1 MTREHNCELDSHEF
15 VIAPRSLQSS
25 APKPLRAARVRIALR
40 ALLADARLAMKPD
53 GEEPSNWAIE
63 ETMKLIAKFFTAL
76 LVLLAPQMATAQ
88 SSYPSRPV
96 KILVGFT
103 PGTAPDLAARILADR
118 FADVWGAPFVVENI
132 PGAGSNIAT
141 DRVAKATA
149 DGYTLLMGGNPS
161 LVINPSL
168 YEKLPFD
175 PLRDFAPISQVFIG
189 SNVLAVPPEQPI
201 KSVAELIALAKA
213 EPGKL
218 SYGHAGV
225 GTSQHLAAELFKYT
239 AHVDIAAV
247 PYRGTTELM
256 PDLLANRI
264 TLSFANIV
272 NVMPLAR
279 DGKLRALAITSL
291 KRSVL
296 APDLPT
302 MAESGFPGF
311 EAVPW
316 FGLLAPAGTPK
327 DVLDKL
333 HDETVKTLAMPEVRR
348 KFDELGLEPVGNTP
362 TEFAAIIRKETPEWA
377 KLIRE
382 AGIKL
387 GN

>member
-1 MTREHNCELDSHEF
+1 MKVT
-15 VIAPRSLQSS
+15 
-25 APKPLRAARVRIALR
+25 ARLFA
-40 ALLADARLAMKPD
+40 ALLA
-53 GEEPSNWAIE
+53 
-63 ETMKLIAKFFTAL
+63 
-76 LVLLAPQMATAQ
+76 LLAVQTASAQ
-88 SSYPSRPV
+88 SGYPNRPV

-118 FADVWGAPFVVENI
+118 FSEVWGTPFVVEDL
-132 PGAGSNIAT
+132 PGAGNNVAT
-141 DRVAKATA
+141 ERVAKAA
-149 DGYTLLMGGNPS
+149 ANGYTLLMGGNPA

-168 YEKLPFD
+168 YETLPFD
-175 PLRDFAPISQVFIG
+175 PLKDFAPISQVFIAA
-189 SNVLAVPPEQPI
+189 NVLAVPPELPV
-201 KSVAELIALAKA
+201 KTVAELVALAKA
-213 EPGKL
+213 QPGKL

-225 GTSQHLAAELFKYT
+225 GTSQHLGAELFKYM
-239 AHVDIAAV
+239 AHVDIAPV
-247 PYRGTTELM
+247 PYRGTTALI
-256 PDLLANRI
+256 PDLLADRI
-264 TLSFANIV
+264 NMSFANIV

-279 DGKLRALAITSL
+279 EGKLRALAITSI
-291 KRSVL
+291 KRSAL

-333 HDETVKTLAMPEVRR
+333 HDETVKALAMPAVHR

-362 TEFAAIIRKETPEWA
+362 AEFIAIIKKETPEWA
-377 KLIRE
+377 KVIKD

>member
-1 MTREHNCELDSHEF
+1 VPPPLAADRGSGC
-15 VIAPRSLQSS
+15 IWAALQ
-25 APKPLRAARVRIALR
+25 
-40 ALLADARLAMKPD
+40 ALLAGATLAVKSDGKDRARGNKRAY
-53 GEEPSNWAIE
+53 GRIE
-63 ETMKLIAKFFTAL
+63 GTMKLAVNLFAAL
-76 LVLLAPQMATAQ
+76 LVMLAAQTASAQ
-88 SSYPSRPV
+88 STYPNRAV

-103 PGTAPDLAARILADR
+103 PGTAPDLVARILADR
-118 FADVWGAPFVVENI
+118 FAQVWGTPFVVENI

-168 YEKLPFD
+168 FETLPFD
-175 PLRDFAPISQVFIG
+175 PLRDFAPISQVFIAA
-189 SNVLAVPPEQPI
+189 NVLVVPPEQPVKNI
-201 KSVAELIALAKA
+201 AELVALAKA

-218 SYGHAGV
+218 SYAHAGV
-225 GTSQHLAAELFKYT
+225 GTSQQLAAELFKYR
-239 AHVDIAAV
+239 AHVDIKGV
-247 PYRGTTELM
+247 PYRGTTAFM

-264 TLSFANIV
+264 TMSFANIT
-272 NVMPLAR
+272 NVMPLVR
-279 DGKLRALAITSL
+279 EGKLRALAITSI
-291 KRSVL
+291 KRSAL
-296 APDLPT
+296 APELPT

-316 FGLLAPAGTPK
+316 FGLLAPTGTSQ

-333 HDETVKTLAMPEVRR
+333 HDETVKALAMPEVRK

-362 TEFAAIIRKETPEWA
+362 AEFTAVIKKETPEWA
-377 KLIRE
+377 KVIKD

>member
-1 MTREHNCELDSHEF
+1 MMKF
-15 VIAPRSLQSS
+15 VACL
-25 APKPLRAARVRIALR
+25 
-40 ALLADARLAMKPD
+40 
-53 GEEPSNWAIE
+53 
-63 ETMKLIAKFFTAL
+63 FTAW
-76 LVLLAPQMATAQ
+76 LALFAQPASAQ
-88 SSYPSRPV
+88 SSYPNKPV

-118 FADVWGAPFVVENI
+118 FAEVWGTPFVIENL

-141 DRVAKATA
+141 ERVAKSAA
-149 DGYTLLMGGNPS
+149 DGYTLLMGGNS
-161 LVINPSL
+161 ALVINPSL
-168 YEKLPFD
+168 FEQLPFD
-175 PLRDFAPISQVFIG
+175 PIKDFAPISQVFIAA
-189 SNVLAVPPEQPI
+189 NVVAVPTDVPV
-201 KSVAELIALAKA
+201 KSVAELVDLAKA
-213 EPGKL
+213 QPGKL

-225 GTSQHLAAELFKYT
+225 GTSQHLGAELFKYL
-239 AHVDIAAV
+239 AHLDIASV
-247 PYRGTTELM
+247 PYRGTTALM
-256 PDLLANRI
+256 PDLLAGRI
-264 TLSFANIV
+264 TMSFANIV
-272 NVMPLAR
+272 NVMPLTR
-279 DGKLRALAITSL
+279 EGKLRALAITSI

-316 FGLLAPAGTPK
+316 FGLVAPAGTPK

-333 HDETVKTLAMPEVRR
+333 HGEIVKTLAMPEVRR

-362 TEFAAIIRKETPEWA
+362 VEFAAVIKKEIPEWG
-377 KLIRE
+377 KVIKD

>member
-1 MTREHNCELDSHEF
+1 MKL
-15 VIAPRSLQSS
+15 
-25 APKPLRAARVRIALR
+25 AAN
-40 ALLADARLAMKPD
+40 LLAAVAVLVA
-53 GEEPSNWAIE
+53 AQ
-63 ETMKLIAKFFTAL
+63 TAS
-76 LVLLAPQMATAQ
+76 AQ
-88 SSYPSRPV
+88 SSYPNRPV

-118 FADVWGAPFVVENI
+118 FSEVWGTPFVVEDI

-141 DRVAKATA
+141 DRVAKAAA

-168 YEKLPFD
+168 YEALPFD
-175 PLRDFAPISQVFIG
+175 PIRDFAPISQVFVAA
-189 SNVLAVPPEQPI
+189 NVLAVPIELPI
-201 KSVAELIALAKA
+201 KTVAELVALAKR

-218 SYGHAGV
+218 SYAHAGV
-225 GTSQHLAAELFKYT
+225 GTSQHLAAELFKYM
-239 AHVDIAAV
+239 AHVDIAPV
-247 PYRGTTELM
+247 PYRGTTALL
-256 PDLLANRI
+256 PDLLAGRI
-264 TLSFANIV
+264 TMSFANIV
-272 NVMPLAR
+272 NVVPLAR
-279 DGKLRALAITSL
+279 EGKLRALAITSI
-291 KRSVL
+291 KRSAL

-316 FGLLAPAGTPK
+316 FGLLAPSGTPG

-333 HDETVKTLAMPEVRR
+333 HDETVKTLAMPGVRK
-348 KFDELGLEPVGNTP
+348 KFDELGLEPIGNTP
-362 TEFAAIIRKETPEWA
+362 AEFAAVIKKETPEWA
-377 KLIRE
+377 KLIKD